1 MNLLKNSNF
10 WLPVWICSGLATL
23 LCFILWKENWPI
35 DTIIWHVGISL
46 VLLIIGNIIGNQ
58 TISNYPTKVGLFI
71 YALFMGI
78 FVGTTVWYLE
88 QTIAQWTFSND
99 ASFLLWH
106 EKSKYLR
113 LLLFCIC
120 SAWSLTQTSIDR
132 KTKVLEEKF
141 RTISDAATLHREAEL
156 FKLRQQ
162 LQPHFLYNSLNSI
175 NALVIMQPE
184 KAQEMIGLLSDFLR
198 HSVRSDGKE
207 QIQIEEELAYIE
219 SYLAIE
225 SIRFGDRLQVKI
237 EKRFN
242 ASSII
247 PAFIIQPLIENA
259 IKYGLYGNIGH
270 VVISI
275 QIESIDDYLSIEI
288 SNPFD
293 MNHQLPKGTGFG
305 LEGIKRRLFLMYG
318 RNDLLLTKQHNQE
331 FTTLLKIPQ
340 SNV

>member
-1 MNLLKNSNF
+1 M
-10 WLPVWICSGLATL
+10 PIWICSGVATL
-23 LCFILWKENWPI
+23 LCLLLWKENWSI
-35 DTIIWHVGISL
+35 EIIAWHIGISL
-46 VLLIIGNIIGNQ
+46 SLLIAGNILGNQ

-71 YALFMGI
+71 YALFMGV

-88 QTIAQWTFSND
+88 QSIAQWTFSND

-141 RTISDAATLHREAEL
+141 KTIADAATLHREAEL

-175 NALVIMQPE
+175 NALVILQPE

-198 HSVRSDGKE
+198 HSVRSDSRE
-207 QIQIEEELAYIE
+207 QIPIEEELAYIE

-225 SIRFGDRLQVKI
+225 SIRFGDRLQVSI
-237 EKRFN
+237 EKHFN
-242 ASSII
+242 ALSII

-259 IKYGLYGNIGH
+259 IKYGLYGHIGQ
-270 VVISI
+270 VDISI
-275 QIESIDDYLSIEI
+275 KIESDQNNLIIEI
-288 SNPFD
+288 CNPFD
-293 MNHQLPKGTGFG
+293 ANHQMPSGTGFG

-318 RNDLLLTKQHNQE
+318 RNDLLSTRQNNNE

-340 SNV
+340 SYV